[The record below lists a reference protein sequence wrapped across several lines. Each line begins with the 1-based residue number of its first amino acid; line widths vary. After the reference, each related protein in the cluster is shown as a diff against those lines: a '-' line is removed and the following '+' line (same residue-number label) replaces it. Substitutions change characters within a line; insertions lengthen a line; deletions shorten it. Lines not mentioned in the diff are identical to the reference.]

1 MSESNEANL
10 GFSHIYS
17 NFSNTKCR
25 ESDRLIHIFNER
37 LYYMNKVLSTATDL
51 PVYCEDKITCSNN
64 EMKSAQ
70 DTMAAVPNFL
80 LHCAL
85 EKMFTLRVSQKNRQ

>member
-17 NFSNTKCR
+17 NFSNTKWR
-25 ESDRLIHIFNER
+25 ESDIFNER
-37 LYYMNKVLSTATDL
+37 LYYMNKVLSTATYL
-51 PVYCEDKITCSNN
+51 PVYCEDKRTCRNN

-70 DTMAAVPNFL
+70 DIMAAVPNFL

-85 EKMFTLRVSQKNRQ
+85 EKMFTLRVSHKNRQ

>member
-1 MSESNEANL
+1 
-10 GFSHIYS
+10 
-17 NFSNTKCR
+17 
-25 ESDRLIHIFNER
+25 
-37 LYYMNKVLSTATDL
+37 MNKSTATYL

-70 DTMAAVPNFL
+70 DIMAAVPNFL

-85 EKMFTLRVSQKNRQ
+85 KKMFTLRVSQKNRQ